1 MTSKK
6 FVNKGPT
13 SKLTEFFSQCDGMI
27 SQETYM
33 YLKDNQPIKLKFTS
47 WDSSPSSSGGSR
59 PSDKEG
65 GGGGVK
71 KLFLV

>member
-1 MTSKK
+1 
-6 FVNKGPT
+6 
-13 SKLTEFFSQCDGMI
+13 MI

-65 GGGGVK
+65 GGG
-71 KLFLV
+71 